1 MTLPQTW
8 VASPYALLHGDD
20 GDGRKA
26 AVRAWKAR
34 HVDPEWEDFSLTIC
48 REGCPWAE
56 VHNALMEMAPMGATR
71 VVVVPEAE
79 NLLERAKEIPEPI
92 KKILAGPVEGTRLLL
107 VSRTPLSAAAGKA
120 LGSKP
125 LSEWNKQ
132 GRVLKVGALDP
143 KEVLAFLEAEAH
155 RFGLKLERDAA
166 QLLQERLGGNPGVL
180 RRAMEVLDLVSERR
194 VISVPVVD
202 VLTFR
207 MSEQKAFAWTESWQ
221 RGTLAQ
227 ALKALRQALEDDP
240 GAAVALVSQA
250 GRDVGRVAT
259 LVAALAEGV
268 TSEAELAARL
278 QLPGNQTFLL
288 GRAYLPVAR
297 KLGRAGV
304 RRLLELTAATDRDIK
319 GVALTPTAPLTLL
332 TAELW
337 RAWNG

>member
-1 MTLPQTW
+1 MAHPETW
-8 VASPYALLHGDD
+8 LASPYALLHGDD
-20 GDGRKA
+20 ADGRREA
-26 AVRAWKAR
+26 LRAWKER
-34 HVDPEWEDFSLTIC
+34 HVDPEWEDFSLTTC

-56 VHNALMEMAPMGATR
+56 VHNALMEMAPMGAIR

-92 KKILAGPVEGTRLLL
+92 KKLLANPVEGTRLLL
-107 VSRTPLSAAAGKA
+107 VSRTPLSAAPGKA

-125 LSEWNKQ
+125 LNDWNKQ

-143 KEVLAFLEAEAH
+143 KEVLAFLEAEAQ

-202 VLTFR
+202 AVTFR
-207 MSEQKAFAWTESWQ
+207 MSEQKAFAWTEAWQ
-221 RGTLAQ
+221 RGSLAQ

-250 GRDVGRVAT
+250 ARDVGRVAT
-259 LVAALAEGV
+259 LIAAMEAGI
-268 TSEAELAARL
+268 TSESELAARL
-278 QLPGNQTFLL
+278 QLPGNQAFLL
-288 GRAYLPVAR
+288 GRAYMPAAR
-297 KLGRAGV
+297 RIGKVGV
-304 RRLLELTAATDRDIK
+304 RRLIELTAATDRDIK
-319 GVALTPTAPLTLL
+319 GVALAPTTSLTLL
-332 TAELW
+332 TTELW